1 MKRAPLPY
9 ANGGSLGWPRARS
22 FCSTDLQSSM
32 SRSDMSGAMSPR
44 WKNNMIRSTRAA
56 RFGFAPLGGLRSGAL
71 SSGVDKLPGGIGFG
85 GKNCKEAIAIDVD
98 E

>member
-1 MKRAPLPY
+1 MAPRTQLLF
-9 ANGGSLGWPRARS
+9 NGFAEFDVAFGHVRCDVAALEEQHDPV
-22 FCSTDLQSSM
+22 DP
-32 SRSDMSGAMSPR
+32 SG
-44 WKNNMIRSTRAA
+44 TL
-56 RFGFAPLGGLRSGAL
+56 FGFAPLGGLRSGTL